1 MVVWTSVPYTLQAD
15 VELTEYT
22 PAIRIKAG
30 ALVCDAEYYNKVA
43 GAPLWYTPMQGD
55 ARKTVVRMQQVVTPD
70 VKLTPISDTNKLPSS
85 MNKGRKQEAANLGA
99 GKMDSDQHDAIL
111 DEICRREA
119 LEHDEVDDDDSDEE
133 ESDANSS
140 DEDDAAADD
149 A

>member
-1 MVVWTSVPYTLQAD
+1 MPYTLQAD

-55 ARKTVVRMQQVVTPD
+55 ARKTVVRMQQVVAPD
-70 VKLTPISDTNKLPSS
+70 VKLTPISDTNS

-119 LEHDEVDDDDSDEE
+119 LEHDDVDDDDSDEE
-133 ESDANSS
+133 ESDENSS